1 MSKIKI
7 GELVKQLADKVGGI
21 DQSAQGFID
30 ILSTNVEVDES
41 IANSILEGTLTVR
54 NASQHPEVRN
64 KIRAEV
70 FNGVD
75 KNIENYLN
83 TLELADDKREGIL
96 TEKETFKRLKLVEN
110 AMKEQLDA
118 LKSAQGSK
126 KNSDAEEALKAQVNK
141 LTADYKAL
149 QDNFTSEKNTLLES
163 HNQNMIN
170 FQIGNM
176 LASKKY
182 ALPDAMNAEMK
193 QQIAMTTLQNKLNE
207 LNLIVKNEG
216 GKLALFTKDGTIA
229 LDKQNSQILIDKF
242 VDETLVQNKLI
253 DLSGNGTGNQNPNPG
268 TKAPVVIQPNGG
280 GPSKTSA
287 YEASLAADINSQL
300 GQA

>member
-83 TLELADDKREGIL
+83 TLELADDKRENIL

-149 QDNFTSEKNTLLES
+149 QEGFTSRRTQQVNVLTHS
-163 HNQNMIN
+163 WTVYRHH
-170 FQIGNM
+170 
-176 LASKKY
+176 ASENRI
-182 ALPDAMNAEMK
+182 P
-193 QQIAMTTLQNKLNE
+193 
-207 LNLIVKNEG
+207 
-216 GKLALFTKDGTIA
+216 
-229 LDKQNSQILIDKF
+229 
-242 VDETLVQNKLI
+242 
-253 DLSGNGTGNQNPNPG
+253 
-268 TKAPVVIQPNGG
+268 
-280 GPSKTSA
+280 
-287 YEASLAADINSQL
+287 
-300 GQA
+300 